1 MNAAFLLHLN
11 RNKARAHR
19 AEVKNQLDR
28 MMMENAVVKE
38 HVLVYRGVPYV
49 KLTAELSW
57 EIRRQQNTF

>member
-28 MMMENAVVKE
+28 MMMENASVKE
-38 HVLVYRGVPYV
+38 NILVYRGVPYV
-49 KLTAELSW
+49 KLTTELA
-57 EIRRQQNTF
+57 

>member
-19 AEVKNQLDR
+19 AQVKNQLDR
-28 MMMENAVVKE
+28 RMMENTVVKK

-49 KLTAELSW
+49 KLTAELA
-57 EIRRQQNTF
+57 